1 MTHPDDLRRD
11 THTERKKSVVL
22 FADIKGYTAM
32 IREDEALAL
41 KKLGQFKDQ
50 LESDVNLFGG
60 RIIHFYGDGCLA
72 IFDQPDESIKCARIL
87 QRGFERA
94 HIPVRIG
101 LHYGT
106 VLLQDGNVYGDAVN
120 IASRI
125 ESMGIPGSILFSKDL
140 MTNLQEKHIF
150 SSESIGQYQFK
161 YIDEP
166 LEIFAVNNAGIA
178 VPSIAHFNTKRN
190 YFKKY
195 NPVRDMN
202 WKWVS
207 AILVGLLMTLS
218 ISLINRPEADA
229 TELAAATITSSSQKS
244 VAVMP
249 FMASV
254 DKNQELGNALSD
266 EIRSALDS
274 EANIQVTD
282 KSTSIVAHS
291 AMGITDHQMR
301 SILKAD
307 YILCGQVKIEDD
319 KIRITTELRSSGDND
334 IIWSREYKHDL
345 FRIAD
350 IRENICENVLEVLK
364 SNQAVKSISQYPVE
378 TVRLDRDQRIFLY
391 SLKDKD
397 SITYSII

>member
-1 MTHPDDLRRD
+1 
-11 THTERKKSVVL
+11 
-22 FADIKGYTAM
+22 M
-32 IREDEALAL
+32 IREDETLAL

-94 HIPVRIG
+94 DIPVRIG
-101 LHYGT
+101 LHFGN

-140 MTNLQEKHIF
+140 MANLQEKHIF
-150 SSESIGQYQFK
+150 SSESIGQYQLK
-161 YIDEP
+161 YIEEP
-166 LEIFAVNNAGIA
+166 LEIFAVNNAGIP

-207 AILVGLLMTLS
+207 ALLVGLLVVIS
-218 ISLINRPEADA
+218 ISLLYRPE
-229 TELAAATITSSSQKS
+229 TGVTQLAAATITSTTQKT

-249 FMASV
+249 FIASI
-254 DKNQELGNALSD
+254 DKNQEVGNALSD
-266 EIRSALDS
+266 EIRSALDL

-291 AMGITDHQMR
+291 TRGIADHQIR
-301 SILKAD
+301 SMLKAD
-307 YILCGQVKIEDD
+307 YILCGQVHIDNDQIK
-319 KIRITTELRSSGDND
+319 ITTELRSSGDND
-334 IIWSREYKHDL
+334 IIWSREYNYDL

-350 IRENICENVLEVLK
+350 IRENICQNVLEVLK
-364 SNQAVKSISQYPVE
+364 SNQAVKSISQYPIE

-391 SLKDKD
+391 SLRHTD
-397 SITYSII
+397 SISCSII